1 MRLLQ
6 ERLQHRACQPYAG
19 HANIATT
26 MRYIGLVQDE
36 MRNAVESTTRTDMR
50 LTMPMNQAVGTAG
63 SVATYSLSTARIG

>member
-1 MRLLQ
+1 MLVSRML
-6 ERLQHRACQPYAG
+6 G

-50 LTMPMNQAVGTAG
+50 LTMPTNQIVGTNG
-63 SVATYSLSTARIG
+63 VATYSLSTARIG

>member
-1 MRLLQ
+1 ML
-6 ERLQHRACQPYAG
+6 G

-50 LTMPMNQAVGTAG
+50 LTMPMNQVVGTAG
-63 SVATYSLSTARIG
+63 GVATYSLSTARIG